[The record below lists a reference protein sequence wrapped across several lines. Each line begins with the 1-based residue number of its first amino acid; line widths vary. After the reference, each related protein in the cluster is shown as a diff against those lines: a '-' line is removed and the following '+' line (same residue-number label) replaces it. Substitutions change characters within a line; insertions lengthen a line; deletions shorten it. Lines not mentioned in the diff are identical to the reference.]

1 MLIHHLQLTLS
12 AVCAAFLSLA
22 SPLLHAAENAPAT
35 PVPQPFFAVC
45 LDTHDAKRRN
55 LDQQHELLASL
66 GYDGMKHLGL
76 KNLAARVASAERHK
90 LRVIMVYWTVNISAK
105 QPVPSDLAKTLEC
118 LKGKGTMLALN
129 LEGGKPSDTALDAK
143 AADVIREILKITE
156 PLGVRVVL
164 YPHYRSLAETVAD
177 CVRIAQPFPA
187 EQVGLVFNLCHW
199 GAVESKTTDLKSV
212 IKLARPR
219 LAAVITNGMDKP
231 EEMRK
236 SQADMFRR
244 WIQPLDSGSF
254 DQRQLFT
261 ELDASGWRGP
271 VGVQCFG
278 IPGDAQVYLTRSI
291 KKWREL
297 R

>member
-1 MLIHHLQLTLS
+1 MLFHRFQGPLL
-12 AVCAAFLSLA
+12 AVCATFLSLV
-22 SPLLHAAENAPAT
+22 SPLLCAAENAPAA
-35 PVPQPFFAVC
+35 PERPPFFAVC
-45 LDTHDAKRRN
+45 MDTHDSKKRN

-90 LRVIMVYWTVNISAK
+90 LRVVMVYWSVNVSAK
-105 QPVPSDLAKTLEC
+105 RPVPPDLAQTLEC

-129 LEGGKPSDTALDAK
+129 LEGGKPSDAAFDAK
-143 AADVIREILKITE
+143 AADVIREVLKITG

-164 YPHYRSLAETVAD
+164 YPHYRSLVETVAD
-177 CVRIAQPFPA
+177 CVRVAQPFTP
-187 EQVGLVFNLCHW
+187 EQVGVVFNLCHW
-199 GAVESKTTDLKSV
+199 GAVESKTTDLSSV

-236 SQADMFRR
+236 SQADMFKR

-254 DQRQLFT
+254 DQRQLF
-261 ELDASGWRGP
+261 EALDAAGWRGP
-271 VGVQCFG
+271 VGVQSFG
-278 IPGDAQVYLTRSI
+278 IRGDAQVYLTRSI